1 MVGRGRGASEAEGE
15 RSHLDGPAVVAFV
28 MGVLSVATSVIVVG
42 IVLGP
47 IAVILG
53 YLSYRRIDSSAGRL
67 RGRGL
72 ALARLVRGGGGVA
85 AGRLL
90 PGVLLFR
97 ATPNRGGPFGRPAPG
112 REAQGGGRG

>member
-1 MVGRGRGASEAEGE
+1 MVEGGASESEGE

-47 IAVILG
+47 IAAILG

-72 ALARLVRGGGGVA
+72 ALAGLVLGIAGLA
-85 AGRLL
+85 ASLIL
-90 PGVLLFR
+90 PIVLLFG
-97 ATPNRGGPFGRPAPG
+97 ATQTRG
-112 REAQGGGRG
+112 

>member
-1 MVGRGRGASEAEGE
+1 MVGRGGSESEGE
-15 RSHLDGPAVVAFV
+15 RSRLEGLALVAFV

-47 IAVILG
+47 IAAILG

-72 ALARLVRGGGGVA
+72 ALAGLVLGIAGLA
-85 AGRLL
+85 ASLVL
-90 PGVLLFR
+90 PVVLLFGATQTR
-97 ATPNRGGPFGRPAPG
+97 A
-112 REAQGGGRG
+112 

>member
-47 IAVILG
+47 IAAVLG
-53 YLSYRRIDSSAGRL
+53 YLSYRRIDSSGGRL

-72 ALARLVRGGGGVA
+72 ALAGLVLGVA
-85 AGRLL
+85 GLAASLLL
-90 PGVLLFR
+90 PVVLLFG
-97 ATPNRGGPFGRPAPG
+97 ATQTRG
-112 REAQGGGRG
+112 